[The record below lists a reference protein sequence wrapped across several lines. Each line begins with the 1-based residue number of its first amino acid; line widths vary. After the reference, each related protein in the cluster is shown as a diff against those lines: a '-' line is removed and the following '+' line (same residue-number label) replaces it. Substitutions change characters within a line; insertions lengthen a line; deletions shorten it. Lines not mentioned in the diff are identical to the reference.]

1 MFQLLLLSVKKCGEA
16 YFDPKWVEDIVKK
29 FETHERGADYW
40 FEASLSEIVP
50 QGLRCERCGSGE
62 FRKETDILDVWFDS
76 GTSFAAV
83 LEKRKELG
91 FPADL
96 YLEGSDQHRGWFHSS
111 LLASV
116 GTRGVAPYR
125 AVLTHGYVVD
135 GEGRKMSKSLGNV
148 IRPQEIIEKYGAE
161 ILRMWTSY
169 EDYRDDIRISDKI
182 IAQLVDSYRKIRNTC
197 RFILGNLSDFDP
209 KKRPG
214 GI

>member
-1 MFQLLLLSVKKCGEA
+1 M
-16 YFDPKWVEDIVKK
+16 
-29 FETHERGADYW
+29 
-40 FEASLSEIVP
+40 P